1 MTKERIF
8 LYVAAAFYLLF
19 AILYMVFPLTLAGAM
34 GVTTADSTGIIDIR
48 AVYGGF
54 QLGLAIFL
62 FWSAGADEWT
72 YPGLLITVLTTGGIF
87 VVRLVS
93 MLIAWEIGNHWI
105 GLLIEAIVVLMA
117 TVLILRRE

>member
-62 FWSAGADEWT
+62 FWAAGAEEWT
-72 YPGLLITVLTTGGIF
+72 YPGLLITVLTTGGIAI
-87 VVRLVS
+87 VRLVS
-93 MLIAWEIGNHWI
+93 MVISWEIGNHWI
-105 GLLIEAIVVLMA
+105 GLAIEVVVTLIA